1 MGISMGLIE
10 SNSNKKEKDEFQYIN
25 ASFSDK
31 FEVEIHYKVLNNEE
45 KNIRIVGITTE
56 F

>member
-1 MGISMGLIE
+1 MVISMGLIE
-10 SNSNKKEKDEFQYIN
+10 SKDNKKEKDEFQYID

-31 FEVEIHYKVLNNEE
+31 FEVEIHYKVLNNKE
-45 KNIRIVGITTE
+45 KNVRIIGITTE